1 MDLKRWIKK
10 RENEEV
16 KIVER
21 IDRENGESATD
32 TVKAR

>member
-21 IDRENGESATD
+21 IDSENGESATD